1 MLESSR
7 LKLRMEELAIS
18 QSELARRVGV
28 SQTTIYKLVSG
39 DGYGSKY
46 LHRIARELSTTAAY
60 LSGET
65 DDPSVEIP
73 ELVLDYQE
81 RQLIEYFNRMGEPER
96 DSLITIMRSV
106 VEGPTKPPAVH
117 NDRRRYRL
125 EGEEPR
131 IYKAGA

>member
-46 LHRIARELSTTAAY
+46 LHKIARELETTAAY

-65 DDPSVEIP
+65 DDPSLESP
-73 ELVLDYQE
+73 NLVLDYQE
-81 RQLIEYFNRMGEPER
+81 RQLIEYFNRLGEPEKN
-96 DSLITIMRSV
+96 SFIIIMRSAA
-106 VEGPTKPPAVH
+106 EGQTKPHTLH
-117 NDRRRYRL
+117 NDRRA
-125 EGEEPR
+125 
-131 IYKAGA
+131 YKAEA

>member
-46 LHRIARELSTTAAY
+46 LHKIARELSTTAAY

-65 DDPSVEIP
+65 DDPRAETP
-73 ELVLDYQE
+73 DLVLDYQE
-81 RQLIEYFNRMGEPER
+81 RQLIEYFSQLGRPEK
-96 DSLITIMRSV
+96 DSFITIMRSV
-106 VEGPTKPPAVH
+106 VEGPTTSQTLHSGRGA
-117 NDRRRYRL
+117 
-125 EGEEPR
+125 
-131 IYKAGA
+131 YKAEA